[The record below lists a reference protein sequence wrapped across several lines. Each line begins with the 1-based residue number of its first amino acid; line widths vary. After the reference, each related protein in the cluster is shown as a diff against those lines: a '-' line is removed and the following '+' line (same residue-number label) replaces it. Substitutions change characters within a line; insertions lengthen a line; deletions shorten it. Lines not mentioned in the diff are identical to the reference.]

1 MCRFRRDEWDQ
12 KMEFIGQSV
21 GGYQIEALLGSGGMG
36 QVFRARQTQTG
47 RVVAFKVLHQQY
59 ANEPTFQARFLQE
72 ARAAAA
78 LVHPN
83 IIEIIDFGQQDDW
96 YYLVMEL
103 ASDGSLRTL
112 LQQQASGES
121 VLPLWLGV
129 DLVRQSADGLGYAHK
144 NEMIHRDIKPD
155 NLLIVRMAAPT
166 DPEIPYQVK
175 ISDFGLAKLAEGG
188 MNTTQGL
195 TVGTPAYMS
204 PEQCQAIPLDGRS
217 DIYSLGVVLYEVATG
232 LLPFETRSLTD
243 AVYKHVY
250 TEPPPPSQ
258 VKPNLPPQL
267 EQVILKCLKKPPD
280 ERYSTA
286 EELSLQLQII
296 VQSLRGGSQ
305 STQTVI
311 PGATIQTHSV
321 QPSLPG
327 GFSVVFDQDRA
338 TLVPGQPSVVMARV
352 ISQDSSPIDV
362 DLTLEDISPKWLSSP
377 LASVSLAP
385 GTQQSVTLPILIPRT
400 PDFPAGDYRATLKGR
415 LRSAPNTVQSAVS
428 IWSVAPFEELTF
440 GLLPV
445 KAGGW
450 TGANFTVAL
459 RNLGNTAT
467 RVELASSISEPSFS
481 LEMKNPTVD
490 LDPGEAQRT
499 QVRVRAGSRWTGGRS
514 GALTVEARASGAM
527 PRSAIA
533 NFTQRALLPLVA
545 PIAVLALLAI
555 AAGAFVL
562 LNQGGSAKGGTPTSA
577 PQPSPTVPVV
587 VVAPSPS
594 PTPILPTPTTAA
606 TVAPTVPVV
615 VASPQP
621 TEPPAA
627 LAATHLLITT
637 GLGKPPGILEIY
649 AVNPDGTAL
658 TPITQ
663 NDQDDW
669 EPTISSDGSRIAFVS
684 TRDGNNEIYVMDA
697 DGKNQLRLTN
707 DPGSDEY
714 PNWSP
719 TENKITF
726 SRTVNGKTSLFVIN
740 ADGSGLTELAPT
752 ANGSSWTQTWSPDGK
767 TIIFASNRTGKNQLF
782 AVNVDGSGVRQLTFT
797 GDNITPW
804 FSHDGGHVAF
814 ISNRDGNNEIYIMNA
829 DGSNQIRL
837 THTPDNEVDP
847 VWSPDDQVLG
857 YAVNNEITTIHV
869 DGTQTKTLTNGANYD
884 SWLRWSPDGTYL
896 AFSGNIDNQRE
907 IFVVKTDGSGMT
919 RLTNNPTFD
928 GNESWVPLKP

>member
-1 MCRFRRDEWDQ
+1 
-12 KMEFIGQSV
+12 MEFIGQAV

-36 QVFRARQTQTG
+36 QVFRARQSQTG

-83 IIEIIDFGQQDDW
+83 IIEVIDFGQQDDW

-121 VLPLWLGV
+121 ILPLWLGV
-129 DLVRQSADGLGYAHK
+129 DLVRQSADGLGYAHQH
-144 NEMIHRDIKPD
+144 EMIHRDIKPD
-155 NLLIVRMAAPT
+155 NLLIVREAAPT
-166 DPEIPYQVK
+166 DPEIPYLVK

-267 EQVILKCLKKPPD
+267 EQVILKCLKKAPD
-280 ERYSTA
+280 DRFRTA
-286 EELSLQLQII
+286 EELSLQLQIV

-305 STQTVI
+305 STATVI
-311 PGATIQTHSV
+311 PGATIQTYSV

-327 GFSVVFDQDRA
+327 GFTVTFERDRE

-352 ISQDSSPIDV
+352 TSQDSSPIDV
-362 DLTLEDISPKWLSSP
+362 DLTLEDVSPKWLSSP

-385 GTQQSVTLPILIPRT
+385 GTQQSIALPILIPRT

-415 LRSAPNTVQSAVS
+415 LRSAPTTAQTAVS
-428 IWSVAPFEELTF
+428 IWSVSPFDELSF

-450 TGANFTVAL
+450 SGANFTVAL

-467 RVELASSISEPSFS
+467 RVELAGSISEPSFS
-481 LEMKNPTVD
+481 LEMKTPIVD
-490 LDPGEAQRT
+490 LDPGEAQRA

-514 GALTVEARASGAM
+514 GALTVEARAANAM
-527 PRSAIA
+527 PRTAVA

-555 AAGAFVL
+555 VAGVFVVI
-562 LNQGGSAKGGTPTSA
+562 NQQGSAKGGTPTSA
-577 PQPSPTVPVV
+577 PLPTPTVPVAV
-587 VVAPSPS
+587 IAPSPT
-594 PTPILPTPTTAA
+594 PTPILPTPTTAPTEA
-606 TVAPTVPVV
+606 PTVAPTLVPVI

-621 TEPPAA
+621 TEPPPA

-669 EPTISSDGSRIAFVS
+669 EPAISSDGTRIAFVS

-719 TENKITF
+719 SDNKITF
-726 SRTVNGKTSLFVIN
+726 SRTINNKTSLFVIS

-752 ANGSSWTQTWSPDGK
+752 QNGSSWTQTWSPDGQQ
-767 TIIFASNRTGKNQLF
+767 IIFASNRTGKNELF
-782 AVNVDGSGVRQLTFT
+782 SVNVDGSGVRQLTFT

-829 DGSNQIRL
+829 DGSNQTRL

-847 VWSPDDQVLG
+847 VWSPDDQAIG
-857 YAVNNEITTIHV
+857 YVVNKEVTTIHV

-907 IFVVKTDGSGMT
+907 IFVVKADGSGMT

>member
-1 MCRFRRDEWDQ
+1 
-12 KMEFIGQSV
+12 MEFIGQAV
-21 GGYQIEALLGSGGMG
+21 GGYQIESLLGSGGMG
-36 QVFRARQTQTG
+36 QVFRARQSQTG
-47 RVVAFKVLHQQY
+47 RIVAFKVLHQQY

-83 IIEIIDFGQQDDW
+83 IIEVVDFGQQDDW

-144 NEMIHRDIKPD
+144 HEMIHRDIKPD
-155 NLLIVRMAAPT
+155 NLLIERMSAPA
-166 DPEIPYQVK
+166 DPGIPYLIK

-204 PEQCQAIPLDGRS
+204 PEQCQAIQLDGRS

-250 TEPPPPSQ
+250 TEPPPPRQ
-258 VKPNLPPQL
+258 VKPDLPPQL
-267 EQVILKCLKKPPD
+267 EQVILKCLKKSPD

-286 EELSLQLQII
+286 EELSLQLQIV

-305 STQTVI
+305 STATVI
-311 PGATIQTHSV
+311 PSPTIQTYGG

-327 GFSVVFDQDRA
+327 GFTVVFDQDRT
-338 TLVPGQPSVVMARV
+338 TLMPGQPSVVMARI
-352 ISQDSSPIDV
+352 ISQDSSPLDI
-362 DLTLEDISPKWLSSP
+362 DLTLEDVSPKWLSTP
-377 LASVSLAP
+377 LAPVSLAP
-385 GTQQSVTLPILIPRT
+385 GTSQSVALSILIPRT

-415 LRSAPNTVQSAVS
+415 QRSAPNTVQSAVS
-428 IWSVAPFEELTF
+428 IWSVAPFEELNF
-440 GLLPV
+440 ALLPA

-450 TGANFTVAL
+450 AGATFTVAL
-459 RNLGNTAT
+459 RNLGNAAT
-467 RVELASSISEPSFS
+467 RVELASSISDPSFS
-481 LEMKNPTVD
+481 LEMKTPTVD
-490 LDPGEAQRT
+490 LDPGEAQRA
-499 QVRVRAGSRWTGGRS
+499 QVRVRSGTRWTGGRS
-514 GALTVEARASGAM
+514 GALTVEARPSGAM
-527 PRSAIA
+527 PRSAVA
-533 NFTQRALLPLVA
+533 TFTQRALLPVVA
-545 PIAVLALLAI
+545 PIAALLLVAVLA
-555 AAGAFVL
+555 GGFVVL
-562 LNQGGSAKGGTPTSA
+562 KQRGSAKGGTPTA
-577 PQPSPTVPVV
+577 ALPTPTIPVV
-587 VVAPSPS
+587 VVAPSPT
-594 PTPILPTPTTAA
+594 PTPIPPTPTTAP
-606 TVAPTVPVV
+606 TVVPTVPIV

-621 TEPPAA
+621 TAPPPA
-627 LAATHLLITT
+627 LAPVHLLITT

-669 EPTISSDGSRIAFVS
+669 EPAISSDGSRIAFVS

-719 TENKITF
+719 TDNKITF
-726 SRTVNGKTSLFVIN
+726 SRTVNNKTSLFVIS

-752 ANGSSWTQTWSPDGK
+752 ANGSSWTQTWAPDGK
-767 TIIFASNRTGKNQLF
+767 SIVFASNRTGKNELF
-782 AVNVDGSGVRQLTFT
+782 SVNVDGSGLRQLTFN

-804 FSHDGGHVAF
+804 YSHDGGHIAF
-814 ISNRDGNNEIYIMNA
+814 ISNRDGNNEIYIMNP
-829 DGSNQIRL
+829 DGSNQTRL

-847 VWSPDDQVLG
+847 VWSPDDQTIG
-857 YAVNNEITTIHV
+857 YVVNKEVTTIHV
-869 DGTQTKTLTNGANYD
+869 DGSQTKTLTNGANYD
-884 SWLRWSPDGTYL
+884 SWLRWSPDGQYL
-896 AFSGNIDNQRE
+896 AFSANVDNQRE
-907 IFVVKTDGSGMT
+907 IFVVKSDGSGMT

-928 GNESWVPLKP
+928 GNEAWVPLKP